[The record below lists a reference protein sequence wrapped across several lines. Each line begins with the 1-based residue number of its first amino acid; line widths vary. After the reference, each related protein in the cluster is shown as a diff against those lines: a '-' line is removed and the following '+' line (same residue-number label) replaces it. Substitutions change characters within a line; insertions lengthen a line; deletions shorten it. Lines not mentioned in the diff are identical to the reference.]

1 MRVIL
6 VGGTGVLG
14 RSFCRQF
21 QGRVGEVTA
30 IVRDLEKGR
39 VLEQL
44 GVRVIPGSI
53 LSPDSLE
60 GSLPGHD
67 AVINFASSIPRKN
80 KSNPRD
86 WEVNDQLRIQ
96 GTSNLLKAIGNRSIF
111 YCQAGIAFLY
121 GDHKGNWVDETDPT
135 YPNAITRSAGEM
147 EKQFIEADLDGLRGA
162 SFRFSA
168 FYHPEAWHTQF
179 MIHELRKRRVPII
192 GDGTFFWNLIHVD
205 DAAAA
210 VITVLRNMDQIQD
223 KEIINVSDG
232 QPVQCKDMLNCVAN
246 LLDVHEPI
254 RIPQFVARIVLGAE
268 EFEILTASYR
278 CRTERIKALGW
289 QPQFASYR
297 EGFESVLHHME
308 SC

>member
-1 MRVIL
+1 MRVLL

-21 QGRVGEVTA
+21 HGLHGEVTA
-30 IVRDLEKGR
+30 IARDLEKGR

-53 LSPDSLE
+53 LSPDSLKE
-60 GSLPGHD
+60 SLPGHD
-67 AVINFASSIPRKN
+67 AVINFASAIPRKN
-80 KSNPRD
+80 KSSPRD
-86 WEVNDQLRIQ
+86 WELNDQLRIQ
-96 GTSNLLKAIGNRSIF
+96 GTSNLLKAIGSRSIF

-121 GDHKGNWVDETDPT
+121 GDHKGNWVDETAPV

-147 EKQFIEADLDGLRGA
+147 EKQFIETVLDEMRGA

-168 FYHPEAWHTQF
+168 FYHQEAWHTQF

-210 VITVLRNMDQIQD
+210 VIAVLRNMDQIRGR
-223 KEIINVSDG
+223 EIINISDG
-232 QPVQCKDMLNCVAN
+232 EPVQCKDMLNYVAN
-246 LLDVHEPI
+246 LLGVHEPI
-254 RIPQFVARIVLGAE
+254 KIPQFVARIVLGAE

-278 CRTERIKALGW
+278 CKTEKIKAMGW
-289 QPQFASYR
+289 RPQFASYR
-297 EGFESVLHHME
+297 KGFESILHQMK
-308 SC
+308 SS